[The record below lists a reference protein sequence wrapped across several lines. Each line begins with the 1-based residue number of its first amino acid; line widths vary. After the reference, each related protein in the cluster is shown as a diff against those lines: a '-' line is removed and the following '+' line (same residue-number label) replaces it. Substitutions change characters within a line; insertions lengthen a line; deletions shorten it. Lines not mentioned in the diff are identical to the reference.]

1 MKFGEKF
8 VELEKGIHDRIS
20 FDCGEE
26 DLNSFLK
33 TQAVKHMKAGVSKT
47 FVLQATTPLSNNKY
61 PVCSYFTVAPSSI
74 KKTSLPAKQAKKLP
88 HYPVPVF
95 LLAQLA
101 VHKDCQGQKLGK
113 ITLIKALEFLWEI
126 NSQMCAFAIVVDC
139 LNENVE
145 QFYAKYGFQLLCSQN
160 GKTRMFIPMKTVAVL
175 FQ

>member
-8 VELEKGIHDRIS
+8 VELKKGIHDRVS

-26 DLNSFLK
+26 ELNAFLK

-61 PVCSYFTVAPSSI
+61 PICSYFTVTPSSI

-101 VHKDCQGQKLGK
+101 VHKDWQGQNLGK

-139 LNENVE
+139 LNEKVE
-145 QFYAKYGFQLLCSQN
+145 QFYTKYGFQILYSKN
-160 GKTRMFIPMKTVAVL
+160 GKTRMFIPMKTVAEL
-175 FQ
+175 FL

>member
-1 MKFGEKF
+1 MKFGRKF

-47 FVLQATTPLSNNKY
+47 FVLQAITPLPNNKY
-61 PVCSYFTVAPSSI
+61 PICSYFTVAPSSI

-101 VHKDCQGQKLGK
+101 VHKDYQGQNLGK

-126 NSQMCAFAIVVDC
+126 NSQMCTFAIIVDC

-160 GKTRMFIPMKTVAVL
+160 GKTRMFISMKTVVAL

>member
-8 VELEKGIHDRIS
+8 VELEKGIHDRFS
-20 FDCGEE
+20 FDCGGE

-47 FVLQATTPLSNNKY
+47 FVLQATTPLSNDKY
-61 PVCSYFTVAPSSI
+61 PICSYFTVAPSSI

-101 VHKDCQGQKLGK
+101 VHKDYQGQNLGK
-113 ITLIKALEFLWEI
+113 ITLIKALEFLWKI

-139 LNENVE
+139 LNENEE